1 MSGKGNLRRYGA
13 LMLALSTVLAPG
25 QIARANIDPLATQE
39 APAGRHDPST
49 TAQRPVQP
57 MTRFMAATPGV
68 NLGVADFSKLDEEE
82 PVHRP
87 DVASANGGLRFAS
100 VGYEPYLPSL
110 GSPFKPREDLA
121 PIGSDGA
128 PVAIF
133 GSVAIPVAGSVHAGR
148 WRQVLG
154 ERADAV
160 LSAPCGVGR
169 DDCGNALMRKAREI
183 VRAAR
188 EMDRDGKV
196 RLINRFVNASIRYG
210 TDREIYG
217 TADHWATL
225 AETFARG
232 RGDCEDIALAKM
244 WMLRA
249 AGIDLADMH
258 LTLGRQ
264 TRLREDH
271 AILVVKAGAGRNFY
285 MDNLTS
291 SVEPLDG
298 RGEFQPL
305 VSYGANGAWIHG
317 YRAARQS

>member
-1 MSGKGNLRRYGA
+1 
-13 LMLALSTVLAPG
+13 MLAVATALAPG
-25 QIARANIDPLATQE
+25 QTARASIDPLATKD
-39 APAGRHDPST
+39 ALDGWKDSSAT
-49 TAQRPVQP
+49 TQRPAQS
-57 MTRFMAATPGV
+57 MTRFMIATSGVDLGIPALTEDADEASIIRLAAAT
-68 NLGVADFSKLDEEE
+68 AE
-82 PVHRP
+82 
-87 DVASANGGLRFAS
+87 GGLRFAG
-100 VGYEPYLPSL
+100 VGYAPYLPSL
-110 GSPFKPREDLA
+110 SSPSRPRENLA
-121 PIGSDGA
+121 PISSDGA

-133 GSVAIPVAGSVHAGR
+133 GSVAFPVSGAVHAGR

-154 ERADAV
+154 ERADTI
-160 LSAPCGVGR
+160 LSEPCDKSR
-169 DDCGNALMRKAREI
+169 ANCANALTRKAREI

-196 RLINRFVNASIRYG
+196 RLINRFVNSSIQYG

-217 TADHWATL
+217 VADHWATL

-249 AGIDLADMH
+249 SGIDLADMH

-271 AILVVKAGAGRNFY
+271 ALLVVKAGAGRNFY
-285 MDNLTS
+285 MDNLS
-291 SVEPLDG
+291 SNVEALDG
-298 RGEFQPL
+298 RNEFQPL

-317 YRAARQS
+317 YRAARQF